1 MVAAIRAGI
10 AYAIVIFLIGF
21 GLGTFRVLLLIPQ
34 VGETV
39 AVSLETPL
47 MLAASWFVCRWCVDL
62 LDVHRRVG
70 ARAVMG
76 VVAFTVLM
84 LAEFGLSALVF
95 GRSEAEFAASYAA
108 SVSGAIGLVAQI
120 IFAIFPAAQIWRHG
134 D

>member
-1 MVAAIRAGI
+1 MATAIRAGVI
-10 AYAIVIFLIGF
+10 YALIVFLIGLIF
-21 GLGTFRVLLLIPQ
+21 GTVRVLLLIPQ

-47 MLAASWFVCRWCVDL
+47 MLAASWFLCRWCVDL
-62 LDVHRRVG
+62 LDVPRRVG

-95 GRSEAEFAASYAA
+95 GRSEAEFAASYS

>member
-10 AYAIVIFLIGF
+10 AYAIVVFLIGF
-21 GLGTFRVLLLIPQ
+21 GLGTFRVLLLIPH

-62 LDVHRRVG
+62 LDVPRRVG

-95 GRSEAEFAASYAA
+95 GRSEAEFAASYS

>member
-1 MVAAIRAGI
+1 MTTAIRAGVI
-10 AYAIVIFLIGF
+10 YALIVFLIGF
-21 GLGTFRVLLLIPQ
+21 IFGTVRVLLLIPQ

-62 LDVHRRVG
+62 LDVPRRVG

-84 LAEFGLSALVF
+84 LAILGLSALVF
-95 GRSEAEFAASYAA
+95 GRSEAEFAASYA

>member
-62 LDVHRRVG
+62 LDVPGRVG

-76 VVAFTVLM
+76 VVAFTVLVS
-84 LAEFGLSALVF
+84 AEFIFAVLVF
-95 GRSEAEFAASYAA
+95 GRSTAQFFATYA
-108 SVSGAIGLVAQI
+108 SVPGAIGL
-120 IFAIFPAAQIWRHG
+120 AAQIVFATFPVVQIWRR
-134 D
+134 

>member
-10 AYAIVIFLIGF
+10 AYAIVVFLIGF

-47 MLAASWFVCRWCVDL
+47 MLAASWFVCLWCVDL
-62 LDVHRRVG
+62 LDVPRRVG

-76 VVAFTVLM
+76 VVALAVLISVEVC
-84 LAEFGLSALVF
+84 LAVLAF
-95 GRSEAEFAASYAA
+95 GRSTTEHLASYT
-108 SVSGAIGLVAQI
+108 SVAGAIGL
-120 IFAIFPAAQIWRHG
+120 AAQILFATFPVVQFWRR
-134 D
+134 

>member
-10 AYAIVIFLIGF
+10 AYAIVVFLIGF

-95 GRSEAEFAASYAA
+95 GRSEAEFAASYA

>member
-1 MVAAIRAGI
+1 MVAAIREGI
-10 AYAIVIFLIGF
+10 AYAIVVFLIGF

-47 MLAASWFVCRWCVDL
+47 MLAASWFVCRWCVDR
-62 LDVHRRVG
+62 LDVPRRAG

-84 LAEFGLSALVF
+84 LAELGLSALVF
-95 GRSEAEFAASYAA
+95 GQSEAEFAGSYA
-108 SVSGAIGLVAQI
+108 SVPGAIGLTAQMM
-120 IFAIFPAAQIWRHG
+120 FAIVPVMQTWRR
-134 D
+134 

>member
-1 MVAAIRAGI
+1 MATAIRAGVI
-10 AYAIVIFLIGF
+10 YALIVFLIGLIF
-21 GLGTFRVLLLIPQ
+21 GTVRVLLLIPQ

-47 MLAASWFVCRWCVDL
+47 MLAASWFLCRWCVDL
-62 LDVHRRVG
+62 LDVPLRVG

-95 GRSEAEFAASYAA
+95 GRSEAEFAASYA

-120 IFAIFPAAQIWRHG
+120 IFAIFPAAQIWRNG

>member
-10 AYAIVIFLIGF
+10 AYAIVVFLIGF

-62 LDVHRRVG
+62 LDVPRRVG

-95 GRSEAEFAASYAA
+95 GRSEAEFAASYA

>member
-10 AYAIVIFLIGF
+10 AYAIVVFLIGF

-47 MLAASWFVCRWCVDL
+47 MLAASWFVSRWCVDL
-62 LDVHRRVG
+62 LDVPRRVG

-84 LAEFGLSALVF
+84 LAELGLSALVF
-95 GRSEAEFAASYAA
+95 GRSEAEFAVSYA
-108 SVSGAIGLVAQI
+108 SLPGAIGLTAQMM
-120 IFAIFPAAQIWRHG
+120 FAIVPVMQAWRR
-134 D
+134 